1 MAISSIRLSPWD
13 LWHILSV
20 MFKMD
25 PHHATRTCFMVVN
38 HWRPLLDV
46 LGSSSQDTRSYV
58 TSYVHTLSSLGNNLF
73 NFCWK
78 LFTENILKY
87 NYTLKK
93 VKNFWN
99 KICIK
104 KLYIILHEVL
114 CYIFKWTTIYIYIY
128 SSKQIILNIFMW
140 TDAIKEGGFVKT
152 CYK

>member
-25 PHHATRTCFMVVN
+25 PHHATRTCFMVVY

-46 LGSSSQDTRSYV
+46 LGSSSQDTGSYV
-58 TSYVHTLSSLGNNLF
+58 TSYVHTLSSFGNNLF

-78 LFTENILKY
+78 LFIKNILKY

-93 VKNFWN
+93 AKNFWD

-104 KLYIILHEVL
+104 KLYMILHEVL
-114 CYIFKWTTIYIYIY
+114 CYILKWTTIYIY

-140 TDAIKEGGFVKT
+140 TDAIKEGGFLKT
-152 CYK
+152 CYN